1 MNSVLNN
8 LFGPLPKEYCNYFY
22 IISIFFYVVLIS
34 FIILSLGYLIK
45 NYNNLKDIKFILL
58 IYGIQVI
65 VSLFLSYFV
74 NRLLYS
80 MCVNSLH

>member
-8 LFGPLPKEYCNYFY
+8 LFGPLPKEYCYYFY
-22 IISIFFYVVLIS
+22 IMSIFFYVVLIS
-34 FIILSLGYLIK
+34 FIILSLGYLVK
-45 NYNNLKDIKFILL
+45 NYNNLKEIKFVLL
-58 IYGIQVI
+58 IYSIQVI

-80 MCVNSLH
+80 MCINSLH

>member
-1 MNSVLNN
+1 MNFDLNY
-8 LFGPLPKEYCNYFY
+8 LFSPLSKEYCYYFY
-22 IISIFFYVVLIS
+22 IMSIFFYVVLIS
-34 FIILSLGYLIK
+34 FIILSLGYFIK
-45 NYNNLKDIKFILL
+45 NYNNLKEIKFVLL

>member
-1 MNSVLNN
+1 MKLDFNY
-8 LFGPLPKEYCNYFY
+8 LFSPLSKEYCAYFY
-22 IISIFFYVVLIS
+22 ILSIFFYVVLVI
-34 FIILSLGYLIK
+34 FILLSLGYLIK
-45 NYNNLKDIKFILL
+45 NYNNLKDIKFVLL

-80 MCVNSLH
+80 ICVNSLH

>member
-1 MNSVLNN
+1 MNLDFDY
-8 LFGPLPKEYCNYFY
+8 LFSPLSKEYCTYFY
-22 IISIFFYVVLIS
+22 ILSMFFYVLLVI
-34 FIILSLGYLIK
+34 FILLSLGYLIK
-45 NYNNLKDIKFILL
+45 NFNNLKDIKFVLL

-80 MCVNSLH
+80 ICVNSLH

>member
-1 MNSVLNN
+1 MKLDFNY
-8 LFGPLPKEYCNYFY
+8 LFSPLSKEYCAYFY
-22 IISIFFYVVLIS
+22 ILSIFFYVVLVI
-34 FIILSLGYLIK
+34 FILLSLGYLIK

-80 MCVNSLH
+80 ICVNSLH